1 MRWRGAVIGLAVIVA
16 VGAVLMSATVT
27 AFQPRELPFPVVEP
41 VPADA
46 LPVRVLQVL
55 SGDTV
60 VVEVERISPRLPA
73 LGMITVKL
81 LGINSPNFGL
91 IDECYAVEAEGRLT
105 ELLPEDTIAWIET
118 DTVPTDAN
126 GRWLSYVW
134 AGDGRFVNYLL
145 TVDGF
150 VRPEPMPPN
159 VRRYAAIEEGALS
172 AASRYG
178 GLWSDCR

>member
-1 MRWRGAVIGLAVIVA
+1 MRWRETLIAAVVA
-16 VGAVLMSATVT
+16 VGVGAMLASATVT
-27 AFQPRELPFPVVEP
+27 AFRPRERPLPVVEP

-91 IDECYAVEAEGRLT
+91 INECYAVEAEGRLT

-118 DTVPTDAN
+118 DTVPVDEN

-159 VRRYAAIEEGALS
+159 VRRYAAIEQGAVS

>member
-1 MRWRGAVIGLAVIVA
+1 MRWRGSLVA
-16 VGAVLMSATVT
+16 VLVVGALGAVLTSATLT
-27 AFQPRELPFPVVEP
+27 AFRPRELPFPIVEP

-73 LGMITVKL
+73 VGMITVKL
-81 LGINSPNFGL
+81 LGIDSPNFGL

-105 ELLPEDTIAWIET
+105 ELLPKDTIAWIET
-118 DTVPTDAN
+118 DAVPTDEN

-159 VRRYAAIEEGALS
+159 VSRYAAIEQGAVS